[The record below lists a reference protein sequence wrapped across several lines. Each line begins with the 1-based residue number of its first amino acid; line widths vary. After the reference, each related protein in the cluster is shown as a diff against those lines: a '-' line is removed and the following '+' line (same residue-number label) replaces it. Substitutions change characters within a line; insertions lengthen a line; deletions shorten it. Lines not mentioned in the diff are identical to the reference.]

1 MYFHQILE
9 QVAEFQNATD
19 QIVNHEPSL
28 ISTKEAN
35 LRYELMAEENIE
47 YFTACISKDK
57 VEILDACVDMLYILA
72 GTINSNGLQELIEPA
87 FNLVHLN
94 NMTKVGSDGKVLRD
108 PNGKIL
114 KPEGFK
120 PVNLKQLFKDK

>member
-1 MYFHQILE
+1 MNFKEILSK
-9 QVAEFQNATD
+9 VAEFQNATD
-19 QIVNHEPSL
+19 QTVNHEPSL

-35 LRYELMAEENIE
+35 LRYELMAEENKE
-47 YFTACISKDK
+47 YFTACINKDK
-57 VEILDACVDMLYILA
+57 VEILDACIDMLYILS

-94 NMTKVGSDGKVLRD
+94 NMTKVGRDGKVLRN
-108 PNGKIL
+108 PEGKIL

-120 PVNLKQLFKDK
+120 PVDLKQLFKDK

>member
-1 MYFHQILE
+1 MNFKETISKVE
-9 QVAEFQNATD
+9 EFQSATD

-35 LRYELMAEENIE
+35 LRYELMAEENKE
-47 YFTACISKDK
+47 YFAACINKDK
-57 VEILDACVDMLYILA
+57 VEILDACVDMLYILS

-87 FNLVHLN
+87 FELVHAN
-94 NMTKVGSDGKVLRD
+94 NMTKVGPDGKVLRN

-120 PVNLKQLFKDK
+120 PVDLKQLFKQ

>member
-1 MYFHQILE
+1 MYFYQILE

-35 LRYELMAEENIE
+35 LRYELMAEENKE

-57 VEILDACVDMLYILA
+57 VEILDSCIDMLYILA
-72 GTINSNGLQELIEPA
+72 GTINSNGLQDLIEPA
-87 FNLVHLN
+87 FQLVHQN
-94 NMTKVGSDGKVLRD
+94 NLTKVGTDGKVLRD

-114 KPEGFK
+114 KPKGFK
-120 PVNLKQLFKDK
+120 PVDLKQLFKDK

>member
-1 MYFHQILE
+1 MNFKEILSK
-9 QVAEFQNATD
+9 VVEFQNATD
-19 QIVNHEPSL
+19 QTVNHEPSL

-35 LRYELMAEENIE
+35 LRYELMAEENKE
-47 YFTACISKDK
+47 YFTACINKDK
-57 VEILDACVDMLYILA
+57 VEILDACIDMLYILS

-94 NMTKVGSDGKVLRD
+94 NMTKVGPDGKVLRN
-108 PNGKIL
+108 PEGKIL

-120 PVNLKQLFKDK
+120 PVDLKQLFKQ

>member
-1 MYFHQILE
+1 MNFKEILSKVE
-9 QVAEFQNATD
+9 EFQNATD
-19 QIVNHEPSL
+19 QPVSKTPCIGEEKHA
-28 ISTKEAN
+28 T
-35 LRYELMAEENIE
+35 LRYQLMAEENKE
-47 YFTACISKDK
+47 YFAACINKDK
-57 VEILDACVDMLYILA
+57 VEILDACVDMLYILS

-87 FNLVHLN
+87 FNLVHAN

-120 PVNLKQLFKDK
+120 PVDLKQLFKQ

>member
-1 MYFHQILE
+1 MNFKEILSKVE
-9 QVAEFQNATD
+9 EFQNATD
-19 QIVNHEPSL
+19 QIVNHEPYL

-35 LRYELMAEENIE
+35 LRYELMAEENKE
-47 YFTACISKDK
+47 YFTACINKDK

-72 GTINSNGLQELIEPA
+72 GTINSNGLQELIEHG

-94 NMTKVGSDGKVLRD
+94 NMTKVGSDGKVLRN

>member
-35 LRYELMAEENIE
+35 LRYELMAEENKE
-47 YFTACISKDK
+47 YFAACINKDK

-72 GTINSNGLQELIEPA
+72 GTINSHGLQELIKPA
-87 FNLVHLN
+87 FDLVHQN
-94 NMTKVGSDGKVLRD
+94 NMTKVGPNGKVLRD

-114 KPEGFK
+114 KPQGFQ
-120 PVNLKQLFKDK
+120 PVNLKQLFKDE

>member
-1 MYFHQILE
+1 MYFHKILE

-28 ISTKEAN
+28 ISTKVAN
-35 LRYELMAEENIE
+35 LRYELMAEENKE
-47 YFTACISKDK
+47 YFTACISKGK

-94 NMTKVGSDGKVLRD
+94 NMTKVGPDGKVLRD

>member
-1 MYFHQILE
+1 MKLNEILSK
-9 QVAEFQNATD
+9 VAEFQIATD
-19 QIVNHEPSL
+19 QTVNQNPSL

-35 LRYELMAEENIE
+35 LRYELMAEENKE
-47 YFTACISKDK
+47 YFAACINKDK

-72 GTINSNGLQELIEPA
+72 GTINSNGLQELIEHG
-87 FNLVHLN
+87 FNLVHAN

-120 PVNLKQLFKDK
+120 PVDLKQLFKQ

>member
-1 MYFHQILE
+1 MNFKEILSKVE
-9 QVAEFQNATD
+9 EFQNATD

-35 LRYELMAEENIE
+35 LRYELMAEENKE
-47 YFTACISKDK
+47 YFAACINKDK
-57 VEILDACVDMLYILA
+57 VEILDACVDMLYILS
-72 GTINSNGLQELIEPA
+72 GTINSNGLQDLIEPA

-94 NMTKVGSDGKVLRD
+94 NMTKVGTDGKVLRN

-120 PVNLKQLFKDK
+120 PVDLKQLFKQ